1 MTQRLRY
8 PPYSSFVTGFQA
20 PLCDGTEGGFSLSAG
35 QPPSPAIATF
45 PPLAYCCPINST
57 FLQSLAPEKGTSM
70 ACQVILEL
78 RTKEDCADKAR
89 SWFKSVLPDTRE
101 FDGCIGLYLVK
112 NQDDPLNF
120 VIIEQWDTRAQYEKY
135 LAWRTERGDIDALV
149 DMIDGEPSIRFFD
162 YLQI

>member
-1 MTQRLRY
+1 
-8 PPYSSFVTGFQA
+8 
-20 PLCDGTEGGFSLSAG
+20 
-35 QPPSPAIATF
+35 
-45 PPLAYCCPINST
+45 
-57 FLQSLAPEKGTSM
+57 M

-89 SWFKSVLPDTRE
+89 SWFKNVLPDTRE

-162 YLQI
+162 YLQV

>member
-1 MTQRLRY
+1 VTVPKEDFLCLQGR
-8 PPYSSFVTGFQA
+8 PP
-20 PLCDGTEGGFSLSAG
+20 
-35 QPPSPAIATF
+35 PPAFATA
-45 PPLAYCCPINST
+45 PPLAYCD
-57 FLQSLAPEKGTSM
+57 LARTKVFATENAEKGMKM

-78 RTKEDCADKAR
+78 RTKEDCVDKAR

-112 NQDDPLNF
+112 NQDDPQNF

-149 DMIDGEPSIRFFD
+149 GMIDGEPSIRFFD